1 MEKQSKDLENI
12 KIERDSLQATL
23 KETYANYWGLKE
35 EKATMSIKHSKLQRN
50 YKNMEET
57 FLKQQKEVEELRVD
71 NANAY
76 QAKNE
81 IQNQV
86 DQRHAQMDRNLKKQ
100 MAFNEKL
107 NKLLEETQ
115 NKKPF
120 NYDIVFGENN
130 EL

>member
-1 MEKQSKDLENI
+1 
-12 KIERDSLQATL
+12 
-23 KETYANYWGLKE
+23 
-35 EKATMSIKHSKLQRN
+35 MSIKHSKLQRN